1 MDTNQLLDDYMSWLR
16 DQYTIKKIDQADEVT
31 TPFLNM
37 IGDNMRLYVER
48 LSDSKLRLSDDGTTL
63 ENLLLYGINLNS
75 PMRKQIM
82 KETTHRYNV
91 DLFDNVLSVTGTSA
105 NFPLM
110 KQNLLAAMV
119 TINDLAITK
128 KTNIERLFLDEVF
141 TFMQDQDFGGLPQ
154 YQISGKSGVDYIIDY
169 TIPPKEKKPMRLI
182 NFQNRISFNQVVV
195 NAYQYRDIATR
206 SHKIASDISY
216 AIIYNNSEGSVTKR
230 AEQIARDANISLLSW
245 SDKSHILELK

>member
-1 MDTNQLLDDYMSWLR
+1 MDTNQLLNDYMSWLR

-119 TINDLAITK
+119 TINDLSIPKKQILNGYSLTKFLPSCKIKTLAACLNIKFLVKVASIT
-128 KTNIERLFLDEVF
+128 L
-141 TFMQDQDFGGLPQ
+141 
-154 YQISGKSGVDYIIDY
+154 SIIQFH
-169 TIPPKEKKPMRLI
+169 PR
-182 NFQNRISFNQVVV
+182 
-195 NAYQYRDIATR
+195 
-206 SHKIASDISY
+206 
-216 AIIYNNSEGSVTKR
+216 KR
-230 AEQIARDANISLLSW
+230 GQ
-245 SDKSHILELK
+245 